1 MKTRLRKIISS
12 PTFLWV
18 CRLVLG
24 GVFIYASLD
33 KIAHPADF
41 ARIIHNYKL
50 FPAFSIYLA
59 ATVIPWVEMIAG
71 IFLVIGVFPRA
82 AAGALSLLLVIFA
95 VALTIN
101 LVRGLDFNCGCF
113 SATAIG
119 KSDPLGLILR
129 DILLLIPG
137 LIVFF
142 SPSRDFPCCRKKKQT
157 VTV

>member
-1 MKTRLRKIISS
+1 MKSRLKTIISS
-12 PTFLWV
+12 PIFLLV
-18 CRLVLG
+18 CRLLLG

-59 ATVIPWVEMIAG
+59 AAVVPWVEMIAG
-71 IFLVIGVFPRA
+71 VLLVIGVFPRA
-82 AAGALSLLLVIFA
+82 AAGVLSLLLVIFA
-95 VALTIN
+95 AALTIN

-119 KSDPLGLILR
+119 KSDPMGLIFR
-129 DILLLIPG
+129 DLVLLIPG
-137 LIVFF
+137 LIIFF
-142 SPSRDFPCCRKKKQT
+142 SPSRDFPYCRKKKQP